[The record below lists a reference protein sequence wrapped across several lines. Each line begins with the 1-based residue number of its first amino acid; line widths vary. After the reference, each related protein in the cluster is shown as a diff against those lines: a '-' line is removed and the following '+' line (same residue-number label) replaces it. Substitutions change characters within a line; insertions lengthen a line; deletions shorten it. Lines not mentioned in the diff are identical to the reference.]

1 MSAIAEYLTLFD
13 LLIVAVLIA
22 LMCCGLWGKET
33 G

>member
-22 LMCCGLWGKET
+22 LMCGLWGKET
-33 G
+33 